1 MAGEW
6 GLGVVLGLAL
16 GGWGSWLFRQPSTR
30 LRHRATAKARA
41 RASDSNPLNTPQLL
55 AWIDSATQGWLI
67 LKPDLSIAY
76 INAKA
81 ERLLRIPQH
90 TLVRGQQVEDVLRVD
105 LLHEVILS
113 VRQQQRPQRI
123 EWDMRGDP
131 LEAVVLPGSDEW
143 LLLLLQ
149 SRQSLDAQQQQQE
162 RWVSDVAHELKTPL
176 TALMLVSDRL
186 EAAVQGDDTVLVQR
200 LQKELSR
207 LKVLVDDLLELSRL
221 ENSLPM
227 DQSDYE
233 GLILNDVVQN
243 AWSSIRP
250 LAEQRRIHLMMTGE
264 PEAWMRG
271 DQPRLHRAILNL
283 LDNALRYAPD
293 GSAVEVDLQP
303 SGGWW
308 LLAVRDHGQG
318 LSEPDLERMF
328 QRFYRGDPSRARTT
342 RSGSGLGLAIVQQIA
357 VNHGGRIQARNQP
370 DGGASIELLLP
381 RHVHH
386 EQT

>member
-1 MAGEW
+1 
-6 GLGVVLGLAL
+6 
-16 GGWGSWLFRQPSTR
+16 
-30 LRHRATAKARA
+30 
-41 RASDSNPLNTPQLL
+41 LL
-55 AWIDSATQGWLI
+55 AWIDDATQGWLI

-81 ERLLRIPQH
+81 ERLLRIPH
-90 TLVRGQQVEDVLRVD
+90 YALVRGQKFEDVSQVD
-105 LLHEVILS
+105 SIHEAIIS
-113 VRQQQRPQRI
+113 VRHQQRPQRI
-123 EWDMRGDP
+123 EWELQGDP
-131 LEAVVLPGSDEW
+131 LETVVLPGSDEW

-149 SRQSLDAQQQQQE
+149 SRQSLEAQQQQQE

-186 EAAVQGDDTVLVQR
+186 EAAVSSDDTVLVLR

-227 DQSDYE
+227 DNSHYT
-233 GLILNDVVQN
+233 GLILNEVVQS

-250 LAEQRRIHLMMTGE
+250 LAEQRNIQLVMTGE

-283 LDNALRYAPD
+283 LDNALRYSPD
-293 GSAVEVDLQP
+293 GSQVDVDVQP

-308 LLAVRDHGQG
+308 LLTVRDYGQG
-318 LSEPDLERMF
+318 LSEPDLEKMF

-370 DGGASIELLLP
+370 DGGASMELLLP
-381 RHVHH
+381 RHANGD
-386 EQT
+386 QA